1 MSKENLIKDSLNLIN
16 KKQFNK
22 ALQGLQSVSEKD
34 ANIYF
39 LIGSIY
45 ISIGKLDLAEEN
57 LKESEKLNNQN
68 FSVFHNLGIIA
79 GIKKNFELA
88 KINFLKAIEINENI
102 DSLSELGRIYSNENN
117 FDEALKYF
125 EKVLIKDPNHKK
137 TNLRVGN
144 MYFQKNEHKTGLKF
158 IQKATGLIRFTN
170 IGIEI
175 IQ

>member
-57 LKESEKLNNQN
+57 LKFRKRLAEENPN
-68 FSVFHNLGIIA
+68 SVKAKAQF
-79 GIKKNFELA
+79 KKA
-88 KINFLKAIEINENI
+88 
-102 DSLSELGRIYSNENN
+102 
-117 FDEALKYF
+117 
-125 EKVLIKDPNHKK
+125 
-137 TNLRVGN
+137 
-144 MYFQKNEHKTGLKF
+144 
-158 IQKATGLIRFTN
+158 
-170 IGIEI
+170 
-175 IQ
+175 

>member
-79 GIKKNFELA
+79 A
-88 KINFLKAIEINENI
+88 MKILT
-102 DSLSELGRIYSNENN
+102 L
-117 FDEALKYF
+117 
-125 EKVLIKDPNHKK
+125 
-137 TNLRVGN
+137 
-144 MYFQKNEHKTGLKF
+144 
-158 IQKATGLIRFTN
+158 
-170 IGIEI
+170 
-175 IQ
+175 